1 MVTLE
6 VQGRAVRIS
15 REQVERARILADGEA
30 GRSSPLRDLALV
42 LALALSA
49 QRVIVLRRSEARALL
64 RLAVGDPLLAELAA
78 ALRPAGDAA
87 AA

>member
-6 VQGRAVRIS
+6 VQGRALRIP
-15 REQVERARILADGEA
+15 REQVERARTLADAQA
-30 GRSSPLRDLALV
+30 GRSSPLRDLSLV
-42 LALALSA
+42 LDLALTA

-64 RLAVGDPLLAELAA
+64 QLADDDPSLAELAA
-78 ALRPAGDAA
+78 ALRASGDAA

>member
-1 MVTLE
+1 M
-6 VQGRAVRIS
+6 RIP
-15 REQVERARILADGEA
+15 REQVERARTLADAEA

-42 LALALSA
+42 LGLALTA

-64 RLAVGDPLLAELAA
+64 QLADEDPSLADLAA
-78 ALRPAGDAA
+78 ALRASSDAA

>member
-64 RLAVGDPLLAELAA
+64 QLAGEDPSLAELAA